1 MQKESGQPESASW
14 KEIGEVLDMEMSSVE
29 DVRSDLA
36 KNDKGY
42 TCQTINNCMIVFRR
56 DPILKG
62 SIRKNELSGKIDV
75 VGSLG
80 WQRTSSSV
88 TDTDIYQI
96 QWYIEKNYGLK
107 NDRIINKALNIVA
120 SENRYHPIRD
130 CLEKLEWDGQRRIDD
145 LLPRYLGADCDN
157 YTKEIMRLLML
168 AAIHRVYE
176 PGCKFEIM
184 VCLVGGQGAGKSTFF
199 RFFAINDEWFSDDLK
214 RMDDDNVYRKMQG
227 HWIIEMSEMIATVN
241 AKSIE
246 DIKSFI
252 SRQKETYK
260 IPYETHP
267 EDRPRQCVFVGTSNS
282 MDFLPLDRTGNRRF
296 APVLVHPERVEKH
309 ILEDE
314 KEARE
319 YIRQAWA
326 EAMVLYRSGFH
337 ELKLSKD
344 TETYLREMQKEFM
357 PEDAK
362 VGVIQLWL
370 DELSEDYVCSMMIY
384 KEAFNHEYDTPKDW
398 ELKEINNVM
407 NHSIIGWEKVSSHRF
422 TGYGTQRGWRR
433 VADKD
438 GFRKLS
444 EGMVTP
450 FEGETVS
457 GQAGSEDKKKV
468 F

>member
-1 MQKESGQPESASW
+1 
-14 KEIGEVLDMEMSSVE
+14 MSSVE
-29 DVRSDLA
+29 DVRFDLA
-36 KNDKGY
+36 KSEKGY
-42 TCQTINNCMIVFRR
+42 ICQTINNCMIVFHR
-56 DPILKG
+56 DPVLKG
-62 SIRKNELSGKIDV
+62 EIRKNELSGKIDV

-88 TDTDIYQI
+88 TDTDVYQI
-96 QWYIEKNYGLK
+96 QWYLEKNYGLK
-107 NDRIINKALNIVA
+107 NDRIINKALNIVS

-130 CLEKLEWDGQRRIDD
+130 YLEKLEWDGEQRIDK
-145 LLPRYLGADCDN
+145 LLPRYLGADNDS
-157 YTKEIMRLLML
+157 YTKEIMRILML

-199 RFFAINDEWFSDDLK
+199 RFLAINDEWFTDDLK

-296 APVLVHPERVEKH
+296 APMLVHPERVEKH
-309 ILEDE
+309 ILANE

-326 EAMVLYRSGFH
+326 EAMVLYWNGFH
-337 ELKLSKD
+337 ELKLSRG
-344 TETYLREMQKEFM
+344 TEEYLKEMQKEFM

-362 VGVIQLWL
+362 VGIIQLWL
-370 DELSEDYVCSMMIY
+370 DELPEDYVCSIMIY
-384 KEAFNHEYDTPKDW
+384 KEAFHHEYDTPKDW

-407 NHSIIGWEKVSSHRF
+407 NHSIVGWEKVSSHRF
-422 TGYGTQRGWRR
+422 AGYGTQRGWRR
-433 VADKD
+433 VTDKN
-438 GFRKLS
+438 GFRKLPENVS
-444 EGMVTP
+444 TP
-450 FEGETVS
+450 FEETK
-457 GQAGSEDKKKV
+457 E
-468 F
+468 